1 MDLTALKIELQ
12 TDPAGLG
19 YGPHLLTGSYSPVVG
34 LLTAARAGVTVF
46 RGVIPAYEVI
56 NATEP
61 AEWTA
66 LSAAEKQ
73 RYQTLTGAGEVDVSN
88 ANVRA
93 AFSAMFGVGTATRAA
108 LIALATRPG
117 SRAEQLWGVGT
128 SVSAEDVARAL
139 REG

>member
-1 MDLTALKIELQ
+1 MDYVALKTELT

-19 YGPHLLTGSYSPVVG
+19 YAAHLATGSYSPIVD
-34 LLTAARAGVTVF
+34 LLAASRAGYTVF

-56 NATEP
+56 NATVP
-61 AEWTA
+61 AEWAALTA
-66 LSAAEKQ
+66 GEKQ

-93 AFSAMFGVGTATRAA
+93 AFAAMFAAGTATRDA
-108 LIALATRPG
+108 LVALASRPG
-117 SRAEQLWGVGT
+117 SRAEQALGAGIT
-128 SVSAEDVARAL
+128 VSADDVARAL